1 MSAIESRAYSFVVKI
16 WQERRE
22 VEGGEP
28 LWRGR
33 VDYVQGGERVYF
45 HCLEQLIYWSEMKRV
60 QTILVK
66 IGPLLVKC
74 DQKQEKAHEPSDYH
88 LVFVH

>member
-1 MSAIESRAYSFVVKI
+1 MSAIERNTYSFVVKI

-22 VEGGEP
+22 AEEGEP

-45 HCLEQLIYWSEMKRV
+45 HCLDRLIAFFGEVVGSKMKV
-60 QTILVK
+60 GGEDENIT
-66 IGPLLVKC
+66 
-74 DQKQEKAHEPSDYH
+74 S
-88 LVFVH
+88 

>member
-1 MSAIESRAYSFVVKI
+1 MRVKRNTYSFVVKI

-22 VEGGEP
+22 LEGGEP

-45 HCLEQLIYWSEMKRV
+45 HGLEQLVAFLKEVTGKWNE
-60 QTILVK
+60 
-66 IGPLLVKC
+66 
-74 DQKQEKAHEPSDYH
+74 DQ
-88 LVFVH
+88 